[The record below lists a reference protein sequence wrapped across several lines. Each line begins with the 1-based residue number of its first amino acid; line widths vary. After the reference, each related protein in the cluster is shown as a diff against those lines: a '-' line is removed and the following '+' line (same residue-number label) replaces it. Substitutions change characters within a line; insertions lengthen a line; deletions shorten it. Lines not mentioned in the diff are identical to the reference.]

1 MIRRYEIDL
10 LLLLSWWSM
19 GVLVLFVAAVHL
31 LYAPFTKVEESFN
44 IQAIHD
50 ILYHGSNISMVN
62 IRPMTSE
69 FYLTRHVRLFFQYDH
84 LDFPGVVPR
93 TFIGPLVISAL
104 ASPIAYA
111 FNSLEIY
118 KFWTQYIVRLT
129 LVCCVVLAWSKL
141 QRTVQRRIGTTFSIW
156 YTLIT
161 ISQFHFMFYISRTL
175 PNIFALPIG
184 ENFRSFNFSEA
195 LKS

>member
-1 MIRRYEIDL
+1 
-10 LLLLSWWSM
+10 M

-50 ILYHGSNISMVN
+50 ILYHGTNISLVIIIFQYSIKAFIFN
-62 IRPMTSE
+62 LIH
-69 FYLTRHVRLFFQYDH
+69 YFQYDH
-84 LDFPGVVPR
+84 LEFPGVVPR
-93 TFIGPLVISAL
+93 TFVGPLVISAL

-111 FNSLEIY
+111 FNEFKIN

-129 LVCCVVLAWSKL
+129 IICCVVLAWSKL

-184 ENFRSFNFSEA
+184 N
-195 LKS
+195 